1 MVVVWRPIKQKE
13 QAFYPPKFISEYA
26 DMFDIDGFEQP
37 PKEKPEALLGNL
49 EIRNFERV
57 PMSNLPA
64 VLPKTKL
71 IFRPADAFLFD
82 TISFI
87 TLAVILSSIRLNSR
101 KLDFLALISVCLWTF
116 RTILRY
122 SNKLAR
128 YDLLVKKFLTSKIS
142 HRNAGALKYL
152 TSEAGSQ
159 RAVRV
164 ALIQSCIFHLL
175 KRVKSPFQ
183 GKVATENPL
192 TRAFLTDSCPI
203 EVNKILRTDK
213 EVQIDVER
221 ALKDLEDLQL
231 VQFSNDGE
239 ALLEVK
245 DSFES
250 TESVKKCWID
260 LLESKDLGKFVD
272 DVTDEEAVGFGLSVD
287 ISGIAKAQNSSILV
301 PEGSR
306 RSFAAAINAT
316 AQNAYTNAKP
326 LLKDQKGLRNLKASL
341 EFQERDSTKAGRSNG
356 NKKKWYF

>member
-1 MVVVWRPIKQKE
+1 M
-13 QAFYPPKFISEYA
+13 
-26 DMFDIDGFEQP
+26 
-37 PKEKPEALLGNL
+37 
-49 EIRNFERV
+49 
-57 PMSNLPA
+57 
-64 VLPKTKL
+64 
-71 IFRPADAFLFD
+71 
-82 TISFI
+82 
-87 TLAVILSSIRLNSR
+87 NSR

-272 DVTDEEAVGFGLSVD
+272 DVTDEEAVGFW
-287 ISGIAKAQNSSILV
+287 KAHALADAHCVLV
-301 PEGSR
+301 CV
-306 RSFAAAINAT
+306 
-316 AQNAYTNAKP
+316 QHHVM
-326 LLKDQKGLRNLKASL
+326 
-341 EFQERDSTKAGRSNG
+341 
-356 NKKKWYF
+356 